1 MIQTTEQSQK
11 SLPKKPMSP
20 ISSETALSSK
30 KSLHQS
36 NKVTKRKNMILT
48 NIESSPKVTHHTRN
62 TTSYQTAYNSNDKGG
77 AYFVISPNRTQRTNS
92 ESNFKDKLKRLE
104 YCISSITAKGDIK
117 GEKLQSARLK
127 KSKLETRV
135 NFLLSNIRT
144 MQKEDKTKYIMTT
157 LIDTENNK
165 YKYSKD
171 KAYHQSNSNQKEIK
185 ALKSAIEII
194 KLKIASMTEE
204 NSVLLTKKLQMER
217 DIQQKKDT
225 IKSKNAEILLI
236 NKEKKSILNEI
247 MIANKHNNVLKDKIH
262 STIKS
267 TEQFLYEVESL
278 MKTAKK

>member
-144 MQKEDKTKYIMTT
+144 NI
-157 LIDTENNK
+157 
-165 YKYSKD
+165 S
-171 KAYHQSNSNQKEIK
+171 
-185 ALKSAIEII
+185 
-194 KLKIASMTEE
+194 
-204 NSVLLTKKLQMER
+204 
-217 DIQQKKDT
+217 
-225 IKSKNAEILLI
+225 
-236 NKEKKSILNEI
+236 
-247 MIANKHNNVLKDKIH
+247 
-262 STIKS
+262 
-267 TEQFLYEVESL
+267 
-278 MKTAKK
+278 

>member
-62 TTSYQTAYNSNDKGG
+62 TTSYQTTYNANDKGG

-236 NKEKKSILNEI
+236 NKEKESILNEI
-247 MIANKHNNVLKDKIH
+247 MIANKHNNLLKDKIN

>member
-48 NIESSPKVTHHTRN
+48 NIGSSPKVTHHTRN
-62 TTSYQTAYNSNDKGG
+62 TTSYQTTYNSNDKGG

-127 KSKLETRV
+127 KSKLENRV
-135 NFLLSNIRT
+135 NVLLSNIRT
-144 MQKEDKTKYIMTT
+144 MKKEDKTKYIMTT

-185 ALKSAIEII
+185 ALKSSIEII
-194 KLKIASMTEE
+194 KLKIASTTEE

-217 DIQQKKDT
+217 DIQQRKDA

-236 NKEKKSILNEI
+236 NKEKESILNEI
-247 MIANKHNNVLKDKIH
+247 MITNKHNNLLRDKINR
-262 STIKS
+262 TIKS

-278 MKTAKK
+278 TKTAKK

>member
-157 LIDTENNK
+157 LIDTENKK

-236 NKEKKSILNEI
+236 NKEKECILNEI

>member
-1 MIQTTEQSQK
+1 
-11 SLPKKPMSP
+11 
-20 ISSETALSSK
+20 
-30 KSLHQS
+30 
-36 NKVTKRKNMILT
+36 
-48 NIESSPKVTHHTRN
+48 
-62 TTSYQTAYNSNDKGG
+62 
-77 AYFVISPNRTQRTNS
+77 
-92 ESNFKDKLKRLE
+92 
-104 YCISSITAKGDIK
+104 
-117 GEKLQSARLK
+117 
-127 KSKLETRV
+127 
-135 NFLLSNIRT
+135 

-247 MIANKHNNVLKDKIH
+247 MIANKHNNL
-262 STIKS
+262 
-267 TEQFLYEVESL
+267 LYSI
-278 MKTAKK
+278 TYIRI

>member
-1 MIQTTEQSQK
+1 
-11 SLPKKPMSP
+11 
-20 ISSETALSSK
+20 
-30 KSLHQS
+30 
-36 NKVTKRKNMILT
+36 MILT

-62 TTSYQTAYNSNDKGG
+62 TTSYQTTYNANDKGG

-236 NKEKKSILNEI
+236 NKEKESILNEI

-262 STIKS
+262 SIIKS

>member
-1 MIQTTEQSQK
+1 MIHSTEQSHK
-11 SLPKKPMSP
+11 SLPKKTMSP

-48 NIESSPKVTHHTRN
+48 NIGSSPKKTHHTRN
-62 TTSYQTAYNSNDKGG
+62 TTSYQTTYNSNDKGG
-77 AYFVISPNRTQRTNS
+77 AYFVTSPNRTQRTNS

-104 YCISSITAKGDIK
+104 HCISSITARGDIK

-127 KSKLETRV
+127 KSKLENRV
-135 NFLLSNIRT
+135 NVLLSNIRT
-144 MQKEDKTKYIMTT
+144 MKKEDKTKYIMTT

-171 KAYHQSNSNQKEIK
+171 KAYHQSNSNKKEIK
-185 ALKSAIEII
+185 ALKSSIEII
-194 KLKIASMTEE
+194 KLKIASTTEE

-217 DIQQKKDT
+217 DIQQRKDA

-236 NKEKKSILNEI
+236 NKEKESILNEI
-247 MIANKHNNVLKDKIH
+247 MLTNKHNNLLKDKIH
-262 STIKS
+262 RTIKS

-278 MKTAKK
+278 TKTAKK

>member
-62 TTSYQTAYNSNDKGG
+62 TTSYQTYNSNDKGG

-236 NKEKKSILNEI
+236 NKEKESILNEI

>member
-62 TTSYQTAYNSNDKGG
+62 TTSYQTTYNANDKGG

-157 LIDTENNK
+157 LIDTENKK

-204 NSVLLTKKLQMER
+204 NSVLLTKKLQMESY
-217 DIQQKKDT
+217 IQQ
-225 IKSKNAEILLI
+225 
-236 NKEKKSILNEI
+236 
-247 MIANKHNNVLKDKIH
+247 NNDI
-262 STIKS
+262 IR
-267 TEQFLYEVESL
+267 F
-278 MKTAKK
+278 

>member
-62 TTSYQTAYNSNDKGG
+62 TTSYQTTYNANDKGG

-171 KAYHQSNSNQKEIK
+171 KAYHQSNSNQKV
-185 ALKSAIEII
+185 
-194 KLKIASMTEE
+194 TPP
-204 NSVLLTKKLQMER
+204 
-217 DIQQKKDT
+217 T
-225 IKSKNAEILLI
+225 IWMWI
-236 NKEKKSILNEI
+236 
-247 MIANKHNNVLKDKIH
+247 
-262 STIKS
+262 
-267 TEQFLYEVESL
+267 
-278 MKTAKK
+278 